1 MKQIEELT
9 SLNEIEEF
17 LQQNNMS
24 FLYISRQECS
34 VCHAVLPQLRELLDH
49 YPLIR
54 LGHIDANVVPEVAA
68 AYNILTV
75 PVLLYFIEG
84 QEVLRK
90 ARFIHFD
97 ELAEQI
103 EKIVELNK

>member
-1 MKQIEELT
+1 MKKLEELT
-9 SLNEIEEF
+9 SLNMIEDF
-17 LQQNNMS
+17 LQENQMS

-34 VCHAVLPQLRELLDH
+34 VCHAILPRLRELLDN

-54 LGHIDANVVPEVAA
+54 LGHIDANDVPEVAA
-68 AYNILTV
+68 AYSIFTV

-90 ARFIHFD
+90 ARFIHFE
-97 ELAEQI
+97 ELAAQI
-103 EKIVELNK
+103 EKIYEMNA